1 MILKNQLNNR
11 DCQSGSKNKTQLY
24 VVWASQVALVVK
36 DPPVNVGDSGSIPG
50 LGRSPW
56 REELQPTPAFLPG
69 ELHGLYSPWGREE
82 SDTIEQL

>member
-36 DPPVNVGDSGSIPG
+36 DPPVNVGDVWDVG
-50 LGRSPW
+50 LILGQEDP
-56 REELQPTPAFLPG
+56 L
-69 ELHGLYSPWGREE
+69 
-82 SDTIEQL
+82 